1 MKKIIALLLTL
12 VTVFSLGACK
22 KNKKYPPV
30 ESTEEEARTVM
41 TLSIDGKT
49 YEVKYE
55 LYRTFFLTYK
65 SQVDG
70 GNAGVWSGENKAEY
84 VARINELILDRV
96 VEIYATFAVCARI
109 GFDVYSDDVES
120 QITEYIKISV
130 EGGSYGSKTLPG
142 YESYEDYLAALK
154 ASNLNYSVQTLMFGY
169 AIATN
174 AIDTHYIGTANP
186 DDVNYN
192 MTLGSLQYT
201 KEDVKQFYNGNDCA
215 RVLRAS
221 FQKAVSYTPSETAE
235 ALKERLEQAAATEY
249 SPEEKEEAVRGAII
263 SSGRFSNAAE
273 IEDGYVIGKYN
284 LDRGYY
290 GEMTDAVFSI
300 EEGEVTDPISIVTDE
315 EDTYYV
321 IYRSY
326 KSDEHFEANYNSIRY
341 VYLRNCVGKI
351 TSDVAEEL
359 RSSVSYSDLLINID
373 HSGIGM

>member
-154 ASNLNYSVQTLMFGY
+154 ASNLNYSVQTLMFRY